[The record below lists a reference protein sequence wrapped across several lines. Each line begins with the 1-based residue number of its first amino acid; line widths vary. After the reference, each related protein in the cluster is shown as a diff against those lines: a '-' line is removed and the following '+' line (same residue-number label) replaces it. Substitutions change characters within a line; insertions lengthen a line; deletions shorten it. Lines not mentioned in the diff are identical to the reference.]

1 MEATKVNTIYGID
14 RLRPLSL
21 SITLQTS
28 EKEEKEGFSGRDRY
42 ELEREMAPL
51 QSSNESVGC
60 QGKARVVKVTITGNY
75 FSISLPPVSLCMRNS
90 KQVR

>member
-14 RLRPLSL
+14 RLRQLSL

-28 EKEEKEGFSGRDRY
+28 EKEEGFSGGDRY

-51 QSSNESVGC
+51 QSFNESVGC